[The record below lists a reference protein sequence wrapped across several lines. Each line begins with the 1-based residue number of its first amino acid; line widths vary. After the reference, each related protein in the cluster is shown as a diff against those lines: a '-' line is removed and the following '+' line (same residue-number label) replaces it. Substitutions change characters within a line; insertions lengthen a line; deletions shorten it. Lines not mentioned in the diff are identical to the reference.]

1 LFTKILDEN
10 GNSHE
15 IKNKAKFQFRSSGV
29 TISPIEIMERLQS
42 GSKFKQADMPI
53 SYWDSRLNSI
63 SFLSNVLFIV
73 RVNFIWFI
81 HQIDAGLKLYNGNHT
96 TFPQL

>member
-1 LFTKILDEN
+1 MGTCLPLDDSSCISKDLHDPTRPFGLLLGTPNLSCLDEN

-29 TISPIEIMERLQS
+29 IISPIEIMERLQS

-53 SYWDSRLNSI
+53 SC
-63 SFLSNVLFIV
+63 
-73 RVNFIWFI
+73 
-81 HQIDAGLKLYNGNHT
+81 
-96 TFPQL
+96 